1 MERSH
6 ETITP
11 FDREYSLRDLLP
23 SEVVLTWARAAPPL
37 GLGHLSVLMADGTPL
52 LPEDSCGEVTRA
64 IGERLAE
71 TRPGTRALTET
82 PKGWVILTPLVHEL
96 DILGYLALG
105 FNPDGNV
112 PTDELAAAEAILA
125 TAITQIMKSGCGLAM
140 ASRVHGEV
148 VEDTFADLKEKAA
161 QLAKSEKKYRLL
173 AASLDKEVKRK
184 TEEIRQAQEH
194 LMQQE
199 KMASIGQLAAGV
211 AHEINNPMGFITSNI
226 NSLDE
231 YAGELIRFVTLQRD
245 LIDEADRA
253 GLFTGEK
260 TDRLLSEL
268 RHIDEGAD
276 IDFIL
281 KDIPPL
287 LSESIDGAERI
298 RKIVQDLKDFAHPGE
313 ETLSLAD
320 LNTNLDKSINIV
332 GSELKYKVT
341 LEKDYQPLPP
351 VQCYA
356 RQLDQVFI
364 NLLVNAA
371 QAITDKG
378 TITVTTRHDNTHAV
392 VAIADTGT
400 GIPKGKLKKIFDP
413 FYTTKPVGKG
423 TGLGLNV
430 VYNIVKRH
438 RGSISVKSEESK
450 GTTFTLRL
458 PLHRALPAEEK
469 EP

>member
-1 MERSH
+1 MESPH
-6 ETITP
+6 ETIIP
-11 FDREYSLRDLLP
+11 FDREYTLKDLLP
-23 SEVVLTWARAAPPL
+23 TELVLGWARAAPRL
-37 GLGHLSVLMADGTPL
+37 GVAHLSVIMADGTSL
-52 LPEDSCGEVTRA
+52 APEPSEKKVTRA
-64 IGERLAE
+64 IGDLLAAHRPE
-71 TRPGTRALTET
+71 TRTLGKTH
-82 PKGWVILTPLVHEL
+82 KGWVVLTPLVHEL
-96 DILGYLALG
+96 EILGYLALG
-105 FNPDGNV
+105 YNPDGNA
-112 PTDELAAAEAILA
+112 PTEALDAAGTLLG
-125 TAITQIMKSGCGLAM
+125 TAITQILKSGCGLAM
-140 ASRVHGEV
+140 ASQVHGEV
-148 VEDTFADLKEKAA
+148 VEETFAVLKEKAT

-173 AASLDKEVKRK
+173 ATSLDREVKRK
-184 TEEIRQAQEH
+184 AEEIHQAQER

-226 NSLDE
+226 NSLEE

-245 LIDEADRA
+245 LIGGAQRA
-253 GLFTGEK
+253 GLLAGENEA
-260 TDRLLSEL
+260 RLLKEL
-268 RHIDEGAD
+268 QHVDEGAD

-313 ETLSLAD
+313 EKLSLAD
-320 LNTNLDKSINIV
+320 LNANLDKSINIV
-332 GSELKYKVT
+332 GSELKYKAT
-341 LEKDYQPLPP
+341 LEKNYRDLPP
-351 VQCYA
+351 VQCYP
-356 RQLDQVFI
+356 RQLDQVFV

-378 TITVTTRHDNTHAV
+378 TITVSTCHDSTHAI

-400 GIPKGKLKKIFDP
+400 GIPKGMLKKIFDP

-438 RGSISVKSEESK
+438 RGSISVKSEEGR

-458 PLHRALPAEEK
+458 PLHRAPPAEEQ